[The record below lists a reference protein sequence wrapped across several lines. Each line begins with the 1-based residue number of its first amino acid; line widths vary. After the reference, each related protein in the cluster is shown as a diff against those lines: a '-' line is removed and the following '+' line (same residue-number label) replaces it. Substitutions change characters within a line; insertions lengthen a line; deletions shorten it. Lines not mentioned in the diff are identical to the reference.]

1 MDSFLA
7 DFPRIGPH
15 SSGFWK
21 GLLTAMIE
29 LGALLGALNQGWIAD
44 KYSRKYSIIIAVG
57 IFLIGSILQTSASS
71 FDMLLLARLIGGV
84 GIGML
89 SMVCPVYISEISPPE
104 IRGALLVL
112 EEFSIVVGI
121 IVAFWISFATRYID
135 GEWGWRLPF
144 LIQQPKTT
152 SHNTS
157 KQTFSSPNDMICF
170 GHSGSSPRI
179 VSLPSYHSKNAQSR
193 DDEALNALTKLRQ
206 LPATDRRVRQ
216 EAEEIK
222 AEVSQTRESNLVK
235 HGKLI
240 NSANISDKIKLECA
254 YWMDCFRPDCIKRTH
269 VGIMI
274 MFFQQFIGINA
285 LIYYSPTLFAGMGLE
300 LEMQLIMSG
309 ILNICQLVGVSSSLF
324 TMDRYGRRP
333 LLMLGSAL
341 MLLSHVII
349 AIMVGLYST
358 DWASYQSAAWV
369 SVAFLLFY
377 MLAFG
382 ASWGPVP
389 WAMPSEIFRTLART
403 GWQVTFTLFD
413 VRIRFDNQADQNFQN
428 NFIIGLITPPLVQ
441 STGFRAYVFFAAF
454 LLEARLEQAD
464 LLKKVVDA
472 IKDLVQDCN
481 FDCNDSGIALQA
493 MDNSHVALVS
503 MMLKAEGFSPY
514 RCDRNVAL
522 GVNLTSLTKV
532 LRAAQGEDI
541 LTIKAE
547 DAPDVLNLVFE
558 SSESDRLS
566 EYDLKLMDID
576 QEHLGIPDTEYAA
589 VITMPS
595 SEFKRICLDLMALSE
610 SVSIEASK
618 DGVKFHCA
626 GDIGNGAV
634 TLRSHNNV
642 EKPELNVDIE
652 LTEPVSLTFSLK
664 YLVNFCKAAGLSKS
678 VKLCLSNEV
687 PLLVEYQLAGSSY
700 LRFYL
705 APKSLGCE
713 VAALN
718 TVNFS
723 YGQAKGTRAT
733 AAEITDLYQGLKNS
747 YLDDFNMMLSG
758 YLPGAA
764 SVEAV
769 GSIARD
775 LKLKATMK
783 PGSFFWVLDPVMGDN
798 GRLYVAEDVVPA
810 YKALIK
816 DADLILPNQFEVETL
831 SGVRIQDMETLKLA
845 ITTLHEVYRIPH
857 IMVTSI
863 SLPTPGAEP
872 SLSVVGSTMTSTAT
886 PRIFSIRIPAID
898 CFFSGTGDMFA
909 ALMLVRLKEAVCN
922 VEGLLEKDAWV
933 SDDGVEATELP
944 LARAAEKVL
953 ASMHEVLTRTK
964 IARDEEIQK
973 WKSIP
978 KGRGKEED
986 EKREGLVKS
995 KAAEVRL
1002 VRNVEFLKN
1011 PVVKFKAETL

>member
-57 IFLIGSILQTSASS
+57 IFLIGSILQTSACS
-71 FDMLLLARLIGGV
+71 FDMLVIARLIGGI

-89 SMVCPVYISEISPPE
+89 SMVCPVYISEIAPPE
-104 IRGALLVL
+104 IRGVLLVL
-112 EEFSIVVGI
+112 EELSIVVGI
-121 IVAFWISFATRYID
+121 IVAFWISFATRYIS

-144 LIQQPKTT
+144 LIQIMPTLVLGMGVY
-152 SHNTS
+152 
-157 KQTFSSPNDMICF
+157 FLPF
-170 GHSGSSPRI
+170 SPRWL
-179 VSLPSYHSKNAQSR
+179 SAQSR
-193 DDEALNALTKLRQ
+193 DDEALKALTRLRQ

-216 EAEEIK
+216 EAKDIK
-222 AEVSQTRESNLVK
+222 TEVSQARESNLIK
-235 HGKLI
+235 HRNLI
-240 NSANISDKIKLECA
+240 NSAKTFDKIKLEFA

-274 MFFQQFIGINA
+274 MFFQQFVGINA
-285 LIYYSPTLFAGMGLE
+285 LIYYSPTLFAGMGLDS
-300 LEMQLIMSG
+300 EMQLIMSG
-309 ILNICQLVGVSSSLF
+309 VLNICQLFGVLSSLF

-333 LLMLGSAL
+333 LLMLGSAS
-341 MLLSHVII
+341 MLLSHVTI
-349 AIMVGLYST
+349 ATMVALYSGH
-358 DWASYQSAAWV
+358 WASHQAAAWV

-377 MLAFG
+377 MVAFG

-389 WAMPSEIFRTLART
+389 WAMPSEIFRSSLRAKGVALSTCSNWL
-403 GWQVTFTLFD
+403 
-413 VRIRFDNQADQNFQN
+413 N

-441 STGFRAYVFFAAF
+441 NTGFGAYVFFAAF
-454 LLEARLEQAD
+454 CALSGLWTYIFVPETKGARLEDMDEIFKDAHKYQQTTKMLEARLEQAD

-595 SEFKRICLDLMALSE
+595 SEFKRICMDLMALSE

-634 TLRSHNNV
+634 TLRSHNNI

-705 APKSLGCE
+705 APKIG
-713 VAALN
+713 
-718 TVNFS
+718 
-723 YGQAKGTRAT
+723 
-733 AAEITDLYQGLKNS
+733 
-747 YLDDFNMMLSG
+747 DD
-758 YLPGAA
+758 
-764 SVEAV
+764 E
-769 GSIARD
+769 
-775 LKLKATMK
+775 
-783 PGSFFWVLDPVMGDN
+783 
-798 GRLYVAEDVVPA
+798 
-810 YKALIK
+810 
-816 DADLILPNQFEVETL
+816 
-831 SGVRIQDMETLKLA
+831 
-845 ITTLHEVYRIPH
+845 
-857 IMVTSI
+857 
-863 SLPTPGAEP
+863 
-872 SLSVVGSTMTSTAT
+872 
-886 PRIFSIRIPAID
+886 
-898 CFFSGTGDMFA
+898 
-909 ALMLVRLKEAVCN
+909 
-922 VEGLLEKDAWV
+922 
-933 SDDGVEATELP
+933 
-944 LARAAEKVL
+944 
-953 ASMHEVLTRTK
+953 
-964 IARDEEIQK
+964 
-973 WKSIP
+973 
-978 KGRGKEED
+978 
-986 EKREGLVKS
+986 
-995 KAAEVRL
+995 
-1002 VRNVEFLKN
+1002 
-1011 PVVKFKAETL
+1011 